1 MVVAIGAVACGVCG
15 LVVFGQPTG
24 SPPILSLHNDPQ
36 LFGGSRGADTR
47 SFQEIRQIS
56 GIGGE
61 TFRPGETV
69 AEVES
74 MLNDGSGIDA
84 APASWGDLSQS
95 HCLTVTTE
103 SGETFS
109 FRILGVSP
117 DTAEHDAAA
126 GGLKLAIEG
135 CADQS
140 GSVVKAII
148 EPETRSGPEKA
159 VPERSL

>member
-1 MVVAIGAVACGVCG
+1 MVAAIGAVACGVCG
-15 LVVFGQPTG
+15 LVVFSQSAG
-24 SPPILSLHNDPQ
+24 SPSIVTLHGDPH
-36 LFGGSRGADTR
+36 LFGTSHGLGTSISQGT
-47 SFQEIRQIS
+47 RQIS

-69 AEVES
+69 AKAES
-74 MLNDGSGIDA
+74 MLTDENGLDA
-84 APASWGDLSQS
+84 APASWGELSQS

-117 DTAEHDAAA
+117 ETAEQDTSA
-126 GGLKLAIEG
+126 GGLQLAIEG
-135 CADQS
+135 CANQS

-148 EPETRSGPEKA
+148 EPETRSAPEKA